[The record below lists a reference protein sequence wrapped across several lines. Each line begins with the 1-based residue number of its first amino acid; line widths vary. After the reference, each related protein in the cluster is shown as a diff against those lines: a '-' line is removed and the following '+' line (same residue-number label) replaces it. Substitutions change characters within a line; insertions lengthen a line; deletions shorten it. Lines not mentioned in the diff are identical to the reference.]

1 MEAHMKK
8 LIAVIILALIPGLLM
23 AEGAV
28 ITEVAKS
35 VGGSHTGM
43 YTLTL
48 AWTSDSA
55 TGEVEDTTS
64 DEITAW
70 LEGKWIMSAKTV
82 PGTGGDAPTA
92 DYDITITD
100 EDGFSIFS
108 TDLNDRSATATEE
121 ALPYVAGT
129 KAPRLITGALTTS
142 VSAAGNSKTGKIIL
156 TIAR

>member
-1 MEAHMKK
+1 MKK
-8 LIAVIILALIPGLLM
+8 FIAVVILAIFPSLLM

-35 VGGSHTGM
+35 IGGSHTGM

-82 PGTGGDAPTA
+82 PGTGDDAPTA
-92 DYDITITD
+92 AYDITITD

-108 TDLNDRSATATEE
+108 TDLNDRSKTATEE

-129 KAPRLITGALTTS
+129 KAPRLITGALTVS
-142 VSAAGNSKTGKIIL
+142 VSDAGNSKTGKIIL

>member
-1 MEAHMKK
+1 MKK
-8 LIAVIILALIPGLLM
+8 LFIIVILAIFPSLLM

-35 VGGSHTGM
+35 IGGSHTGM

-92 DYDITITD
+92 AYDITITD

-108 TDLNDRSATATEE
+108 TDLNDRSATVAEE
-121 ALPYVAGT
+121 ALPYVAGA
-129 KAPRLITGALTTS
+129 KSPRLITGALTTS
-142 VSAAGNSKTGKIIL
+142 ITNAGNSNTGKIIL

>member
-1 MEAHMKK
+1 MKK
-8 LIAVIILALIPGLLM
+8 LIAVIILAIFPSLLM

-35 VGGSHTGM
+35 IGGSHTGM

-48 AWTSDSA
+48 AWTSDSE
-55 TGEVEDTTS
+55 TGAVEAATS

-82 PGTGGDAPTA
+82 PGTGNEAPTA
-92 DYDITITD
+92 AYDITITD
-100 EDGFSIFS
+100 EDGFSIFG

-156 TIAR
+156 TVAR

>member
-1 MEAHMKK
+1 MKK
-8 LIAVIILALIPGLLM
+8 FIAIIILAIFPTLLM

-28 ITEVAKS
+28 ITEVVKS
-35 VGGSHTGM
+35 IGGSHTGM

-48 AWTSDSA
+48 AWTSDSV
-55 TGEVEDTTS
+55 TGKVEDTTS

-82 PGTGGDAPTA
+82 PGTGDDAPTA
-92 DYDITITD
+92 AYDITITD

-108 TDLNDRSATATEE
+108 TDLNDRSATVAEE

-129 KAPRLITGALTTS
+129 KSPRLITGALTTS
-142 VSAAGNSKTGKIIL
+142 ITNAGNSNTGKIIL

>member
-1 MEAHMKK
+1 MKK

-28 ITEVAKS
+28 ITEVAKN

-43 YTLTL
+43 STLTL
-48 AWTSDSA
+48 TWTSDSE
-55 TGEVEDTTS
+55 TGEVEAATS

-82 PGTGGDAPTA
+82 PGTGDDAPTA
-92 DYDITITD
+92 AYDITITD

-129 KAPRLITGALTTS
+129 KAPRLITGALTIS
-142 VSAAGNSKTGKIIL
+142 VSAAGDSKTGKIIL
-156 TIAR
+156 TVAR

>member
-1 MEAHMKK
+1 MKK

-28 ITEVAKS
+28 ITEVAKN

-43 YTLTL
+43 STLTL

-55 TGEVEDTTS
+55 TGAVEAATS

-82 PGTGGDAPTA
+82 PGTGDDAPTA
-92 DYDITITD
+92 AYDITITD

-108 TDLNDRSATATEE
+108 TDLNDRSATVAEE
-121 ALPYVAGT
+121 ALPYVAGA
-129 KAPRLITGALTTS
+129 KSPRLITGALTTS
-142 VSAAGNSKTGKIIL
+142 ITNAGNSNTGKIIL

>member
-1 MEAHMKK
+1 MKK
-8 LIAVIILALIPGLLM
+8 FIAIIILAIFPSLLM

-28 ITEVAKS
+28 ITEVAKTI
-35 VGGSHTGM
+35 GGSHTGM

-48 AWTSDSA
+48 AWTSDSE
-55 TGEVEDTTS
+55 TGAVEAATS

-82 PGTGGDAPTA
+82 PGTGDDAPTA
-92 DYDITITD
+92 AYDITITD
-100 EDGFSIFS
+100 EDGFSIFG

>member
-1 MEAHMKK
+1 MKK
-8 LIAVIILALIPGLLM
+8 FIAIIILAIFPTLLM

-35 VGGSHTGM
+35 IGGSHTGM

-55 TGEVEDTTS
+55 TGKVEAATS
-64 DEITAW
+64 TDITAW

-82 PGTGGDAPTA
+82 PGTGDDVPTA
-92 DYDITITD
+92 AYDITITD

-108 TDLNDRSATATEE
+108 TDLNDRSATDTEE

-142 VSAAGNSKTGKIIL
+142 VSGAGNSKTGKIIL

>member
-1 MEAHMKK
+1 MKK

-28 ITEVAKS
+28 ITEVAKN

-43 YTLTL
+43 STLTL
-48 AWTSDSA
+48 TWTSDSE
-55 TGEVEDTTS
+55 TGKVEDTTS

-82 PGTGGDAPTA
+82 PGTGDDAPTSA
-92 DYDITITD
+92 YDITITD

-108 TDLNDRSATATEE
+108 TDLNNRSATDTEE

-129 KAPRLITGALTTS
+129 KSPRLITGALTIS
-142 VSAAGNSKTGKIIL
+142 VSAAGDSKTGKIIL
-156 TIAR
+156 TVAR

>member
-1 MEAHMKK
+1 MKK
-8 LIAVIILALIPGLLM
+8 FIAVVILAIFPSLLM

-35 VGGSHTGM
+35 IGGSHTGM

-48 AWTSDSA
+48 AWTSDSE
-55 TGEVEDTTS
+55 TGAVEAATS

-82 PGTGGDAPTA
+82 PGTGNEAPTA
-92 DYDITITD
+92 AYDITITD
-100 EDGFSIFS
+100 EDGFSIFG

-142 VSAAGNSKTGKIIL
+142 VSAAGNSNTGKIIL

>member
-1 MEAHMKK
+1 MKK
-8 LIAVIILALIPGLLM
+8 LIAVIILALIPGMLM

-35 VGGSHTGM
+35 IGGSHTGM

-48 AWTSDSA
+48 AWTSDSE
-55 TGEVEDTTS
+55 TGAVEAATS

-82 PGTGGDAPTA
+82 PGTGNEAPTA
-92 DYDITITD
+92 AYDITITD
-100 EDGFSIFS
+100 EDGFSIFG

-156 TIAR
+156 TVAR

>member
-1 MEAHMKK
+1 MKK

-28 ITEVAKS
+28 ITEVAKN

-43 YTLTL
+43 STLTL
-48 AWTSDSA
+48 AWTSDSE
-55 TGEVEDTTS
+55 TGAVEAATS

-82 PGTGGDAPTA
+82 PGTGDDAPTA

-108 TDLNDRSATATEE
+108 TDLNDRSETATEE

-142 VSAAGNSKTGKIIL
+142 VSAAGYSKTGKIIL
-156 TIAR
+156 TVAR

>member
-8 LIAVIILALIPGLLM
+8 FIAIIILAIFPSLLM

-28 ITEVAKS
+28 ITEVVKS
-35 VGGSHTGM
+35 IGGSHTGM

-48 AWTSDSA
+48 AWTSDSE
-55 TGEVEDTTS
+55 TGAVEAATS

-82 PGTGGDAPTA
+82 PGTGNEAPTA
-92 DYDITITD
+92 AYDITITD
-100 EDGFSIFS
+100 EDGFSIFG

-142 VSAAGNSKTGKIIL
+142 VSAAGKSKTGKIIL

>member
-35 VGGSHTGM
+35 IGGSHTGM

-48 AWTSDSA
+48 AWTSDSE
-55 TGEVEDTTS
+55 TGAVEAATS

-82 PGTGGDAPTA
+82 PGTGNDAPTPA
-92 DYDITITD
+92 YDITITD
-100 EDGFSIFS
+100 EDGFSIFG
-108 TDLNDRSATATEE
+108 TDLNDRSDTATEE

-156 TIAR
+156 TVAR

>member
-1 MEAHMKK
+1 MKK

-28 ITEVAKS
+28 ITEVAKNI
-35 VGGSHTGM
+35 GGSHTGM
-43 YTLTL
+43 STLTL
-48 AWTSDSA
+48 TWTSDSETGAVEAA
-55 TGEVEDTTS
+55 TSTD
-64 DEITAW
+64 ITAW

-82 PGTGGDAPTA
+82 PGTGDEAPTA
-92 DYDITITD
+92 AYDITITD

-108 TDLNDRSATATEE
+108 TDLNNRSATATEE

-156 TIAR
+156 TVAR

>member
-1 MEAHMKK
+1 MKK

-28 ITEVAKS
+28 ITEVAKPI
-35 VGGSHTGM
+35 GGSHTGM

-48 AWTSDSA
+48 AWTSDSE
-55 TGEVEDTTS
+55 TGAVEAATS

-82 PGTGGDAPTA
+82 PGTGNEAPTA
-92 DYDITITD
+92 AYDITITD
-100 EDGFSIFS
+100 EDGFSIFG
-108 TDLNDRSATATEE
+108 TDLNDRSATDAEE

-129 KAPRLITGALTTS
+129 KAPRLITGALTVS
-142 VSAAGNSKTGKIIL
+142 VSDAGDSKTGKIIL

>member
-1 MEAHMKK
+1 MKK
-8 LIAVIILALIPGLLM
+8 LFIIVILAIFPSLLM

-35 VGGSHTGM
+35 IGGSHTGM

-55 TGEVEDTTS
+55 TGKVEDTTS

-82 PGTGGDAPTA
+82 PGTGNDAPTA
-92 DYDITITD
+92 AYDITITD
-100 EDGFSIFS
+100 EDGFSIFG
-108 TDLNDRSATATEE
+108 TDLNDRNATATEE

>member
-1 MEAHMKK
+1 MKK
-8 LIAVIILALIPGLLM
+8 FIAIIILAIFPTLLM

-28 ITEVAKS
+28 ITEVAKN

-43 YTLTL
+43 STLTL

-55 TGEVEDTTS
+55 TGKVEAATS

-82 PGTGGDAPTA
+82 PGTGNEAPTA
-92 DYDITITD
+92 AYDITITD
-100 EDGFSIFS
+100 EDGFSIFG
-108 TDLNDRSATATEE
+108 TDLNDRSATDAEE

>member
-1 MEAHMKK
+1 MKK
-8 LIAVIILALIPGLLM
+8 FVAIIILALIPVALF

-28 ITEVAKS
+28 ITETVKN

-43 YTLTL
+43 STVTL

-55 TGEVEDTTS
+55 TGSVEATTS
-64 DEITAW
+64 TALTAW

-82 PGTGGDAPTA
+82 PSEGAEAPA
-92 DYDITITD
+92 SAYDIDITD

-108 TDLNDRSATATEE
+108 TDLSDRSATATEE

-129 KAPRLITGALTTS
+129 KSPRLITGALTTS
-142 VSAAGNSKTGKIIL
+142 ITNAGNSNTGKIIL

>member
-1 MEAHMKK
+1 MKK
-8 LIAVIILALIPGLLM
+8 FIAIIILALIPSLLM

-35 VGGSHTGM
+35 IGGSHTGM

-55 TGEVEDTTS
+55 TGKVEAATS

-82 PGTGGDAPTA
+82 PGTGDDAPTA
-92 DYDITITD
+92 AYDITITD
-100 EDGFSIFS
+100 EDGFSIFG
-108 TDLNDRSATATEE
+108 TDLNDRNATATEE

>member
-1 MEAHMKK
+1 MKK

-35 VGGSHTGM
+35 IGGSHTGM

-48 AWTSDSA
+48 AWTSDSE
-55 TGEVEDTTS
+55 TGAVEAATS

-82 PGTGGDAPTA
+82 PGTGDDAPTA
-92 DYDITITD
+92 AYDITITD

>member
-1 MEAHMKK
+1 MKK

-28 ITEVAKS
+28 ITEVVQS
-35 VGGSHTGM
+35 IGGSHTGM

-48 AWTSDSA
+48 AWTSDSE
-55 TGEVEDTTS
+55 TGAVEAATS

-82 PGTGGDAPTA
+82 PGTGDDAPTA
-92 DYDITITD
+92 AYDITITD
-100 EDGFSIFS
+100 EDGFSIFG
-108 TDLNDRSATATEE
+108 TDLNDRSATDAEE

-142 VSAAGNSKTGKIIL
+142 VSSAGNSKTGKIIL

>member
-35 VGGSHTGM
+35 IGGSHTGM

-48 AWTSDSA
+48 AWTSDSE
-55 TGEVEDTTS
+55 TGAVEAATS

-82 PGTGGDAPTA
+82 PGTGNEAPTA
-92 DYDITITD
+92 AYDITITD
-100 EDGFSIFS
+100 EDGFSIFG
-108 TDLNDRSATATEE
+108 TDLNDRSATDTEE

>member
-1 MEAHMKK
+1 MKK
-8 LIAVIILALIPGLLM
+8 LFIIVILAIFPSLLM

-28 ITEVAKS
+28 ITEVAKNI
-35 VGGSHTGM
+35 GGSHTGM
-43 YTLTL
+43 STLTL
-48 AWTSDSA
+48 TWTSDSE
-55 TGEVEDTTS
+55 TGKVEDTTS

-82 PGTGGDAPTA
+82 PGSDDEAPNA
-92 DYDITITD
+92 AYDITITD
-100 EDGFSIFS
+100 EDGYSIFS

-129 KAPRLITGALTTS
+129 KAPRLITGALTVS
-142 VSAAGNSKTGKIIL
+142 VSDAGDSKTGKIIL

>member
-1 MEAHMKK
+1 MKK
-8 LIAVIILALIPGLLM
+8 FIAIIILAIFPTLLM

-28 ITEVAKS
+28 ITEVAKN

-43 YTLTL
+43 STLTL

-55 TGEVEDTTS
+55 TGKVEAATS

-82 PGTGGDAPTA
+82 PGTGDDAPTA
-92 DYDITITD
+92 AYDITITD
-100 EDGFSIFS
+100 EDGFSIFG
-108 TDLNDRSATATEE
+108 TDLNDRSATDAEE

>member
-1 MEAHMKK
+1 MKK

-35 VGGSHTGM
+35 IGGSHTGM

-48 AWTSDSA
+48 AWTSDSE
-55 TGEVEDTTS
+55 TGAVEAATS

-82 PGTGGDAPTA
+82 PGTGDDAPTA
-92 DYDITITD
+92 AYDITITD

-156 TIAR
+156 TVAR

>member
-1 MEAHMKK
+1 MKK
-8 LIAVIILALIPGLLM
+8 LFIIVILAIFPSLLM

-28 ITEVAKS
+28 ITEVAKN

-43 YTLTL
+43 STLTL

-55 TGEVEDTTS
+55 TGKVEAATS

-82 PGTGGDAPTA
+82 PGTGDDAPTA
-92 DYDITITD
+92 AYDITITD
-100 EDGFSIFS
+100 EDGFSIFG
-108 TDLNDRSATATEE
+108 TDLNDRSATDAEE

>member
-1 MEAHMKK
+1 MKK
-8 LIAVIILALIPGLLM
+8 FIAIIILAIFPTLLM

-35 VGGSHTGM
+35 IGGSHTGM

-48 AWTSDSA
+48 AWTSDSE
-55 TGEVEDTTS
+55 TGAVEAATS

-82 PGTGGDAPTA
+82 PGTGDDAPTA
-92 DYDITITD
+92 AYDITITD
-100 EDGFSIFS
+100 EDGFSIFG
-108 TDLNDRSATATEE
+108 TDLNDRNATATEE

>member
-1 MEAHMKK
+1 MKK
-8 LIAVIILALIPGLLM
+8 FIAIIILAIFPTLLM

-35 VGGSHTGM
+35 IGGSHTGM

-48 AWTSDSA
+48 AWTSDSE
-55 TGEVEDTTS
+55 TGAVEAATS

-82 PGTGGDAPTA
+82 PGTGDDAPTA
-92 DYDITITD
+92 AYDITITD
-100 EDGFSIFS
+100 EDGFSIFG
-108 TDLNDRSATATEE
+108 TDLNDRSATDAEE

>member
-1 MEAHMKK
+1 MKK

-28 ITEVAKS
+28 ITEVAKN

-43 YTLTL
+43 STLTL
-48 AWTSDSA
+48 TWTSDSE
-55 TGEVEDTTS
+55 TGAVEAATS

-82 PGTGGDAPTA
+82 PGTGDDAPTSA
-92 DYDITITD
+92 YDITITD

-129 KAPRLITGALTTS
+129 KAPRLITGALTIS

-156 TIAR
+156 TVAR

>member
-1 MEAHMKK
+1 MKK
-8 LIAVIILALIPGLLM
+8 FIAIIILAIFPSLLM

-28 ITEVAKS
+28 ITEVAKNI
-35 VGGSHTGM
+35 GGSHTGM
-43 YTLTL
+43 STLTL

-55 TGEVEDTTS
+55 TGAVEVATS
-64 DEITAW
+64 AATTAW

-82 PGTGGDAPTA
+82 PGTGDEAPTA
-92 DYDITITD
+92 SYDIAITD

-108 TDLNDRSATATEE
+108 TDLNDRSAKDPEE

-129 KAPRLITGALTTS
+129 KSPRLITGALTIS

-156 TIAR
+156 TVAR

>member
-1 MEAHMKK
+1 MKK

-28 ITEVAKS
+28 ITEVVKS
-35 VGGSHTGM
+35 IGGSHTGM

-48 AWTSDSA
+48 AWTSDSE
-55 TGEVEDTTS
+55 TGAVEAATS

-82 PGTGGDAPTA
+82 PGTGDDAPTA
-92 DYDITITD
+92 AYDITITD
-100 EDGFSIFS
+100 EDGFSIFG
-108 TDLNDRSATATEE
+108 TDLNDRSATDAEE

-142 VSAAGNSKTGKIIL
+142 VSSAGNSKTGKIIL

>member
-1 MEAHMKK
+1 MKK

-28 ITEVAKS
+28 ITEVVKS
-35 VGGSHTGM
+35 IGGSHTGM

-55 TGEVEDTTS
+55 TGKVEDTTS

-82 PGTGGDAPTA
+82 PGTGDEAPTA
-92 DYDITITD
+92 AYDITITD

-108 TDLNDRSATATEE
+108 TDLNDRSATVAEE

-129 KAPRLITGALTTS
+129 KSPRLITGALTTS
-142 VSAAGNSKTGKIIL
+142 ITNAGNSNTGKIIL

>member
-1 MEAHMKK
+1 MKK

-28 ITEVAKS
+28 ITEVVKS
-35 VGGSHTGM
+35 IGGSHTGM

-48 AWTSDSA
+48 AWTSDSE
-55 TGEVEDTTS
+55 TGAVEAATS

-82 PGTGGDAPTA
+82 PGTGNEAPTA
-92 DYDITITD
+92 AYDITITD
-100 EDGFSIFS
+100 EDGFSIFG
-108 TDLNDRSATATEE
+108 TDLNDRSATDAEE

>member
-1 MEAHMKK
+1 MKK
-8 LIAVIILALIPGLLM
+8 FIAIIILALIPVALF

-35 VGGSHTGM
+35 IGGSHTGM

-55 TGEVEDTTS
+55 TGKVEDTTS

-82 PGTGGDAPTA
+82 PGTGNEAPTA
-92 DYDITITD
+92 AYDITITD
-100 EDGFSIFS
+100 EDGFSIFG
-108 TDLNDRSATATEE
+108 TDLNDRSATVAEE

-129 KAPRLITGALTTS
+129 KSPRLITGALTTS
-142 VSAAGNSKTGKIIL
+142 ITNAGNSNTGKIIL

>member
-1 MEAHMKK
+1 MKK

-35 VGGSHTGM
+35 IGGSHTGM

-48 AWTSDSA
+48 AWTSDSE
-55 TGEVEDTTS
+55 TGEVEAATS

-82 PGTGGDAPTA
+82 PGTGNEAPTA
-92 DYDITITD
+92 AYDITITD
-100 EDGFSIFS
+100 EDGFSIFG
-108 TDLNDRSATATEE
+108 TDLNDRNATATEE

-142 VSAAGNSKTGKIIL
+142 VSSAGNSKTGKIIL

>member
-1 MEAHMKK
+1 MKK
-8 LIAVIILALIPGLLM
+8 LIAVIILAIFPTLLM

-35 VGGSHTGM
+35 IGGSHTGM

-48 AWTSDSA
+48 AWTSDSE
-55 TGEVEDTTS
+55 TGAVEAATS

-82 PGTGGDAPTA
+82 PGTGDDAPTA
-92 DYDITITD
+92 AYDITITD
-100 EDGFSIFS
+100 EDGFSIFG

-129 KAPRLITGALTTS
+129 KAPRLITGALTIS
-142 VSAAGNSKTGKIIL
+142 VSDAGSSKTGKIIL
-156 TIAR
+156 TVAR